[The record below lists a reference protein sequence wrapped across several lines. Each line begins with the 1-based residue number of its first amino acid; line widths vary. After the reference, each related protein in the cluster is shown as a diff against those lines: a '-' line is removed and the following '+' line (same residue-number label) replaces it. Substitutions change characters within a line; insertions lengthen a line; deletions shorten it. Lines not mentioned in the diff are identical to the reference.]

1 MLVFL
6 MMVMI
11 VIVVMVLGHGDGG
24 DGGDRDDYTD
34 HLRIQQ
40 GSCRTPFSSEA
51 SMHTKLLN
59 TRPLYIY
66 IYSYI
71 SYI

>member
-6 MMVMI
+6 TAVMI

-40 GSCRTPFSSEA
+40 GSYRTPFSSEA
-51 SMHTKLLN
+51 SMYTKL
-59 TRPLYIY
+59 
-66 IYSYI
+66 
-71 SYI
+71 